1 MAESRPKHEE
11 QTSPGRA
18 TAHLTSLELTQRRL
32 LDALRASPVTLFEQ
46 DRNLTLTS
54 IINPLSPFTEE
65 MVMGKNEFDF
75 FSREQAE
82 HLQSLKRNVMASGQ
96 GARDVVSCMV
106 DGKVVEYSF
115 SVEPNYDAQG
125 EIIGVI
131 TLACDVTRERA
142 IERALQ
148 NSHAQLCS
156 LVAEAPTSMGLLDRN
171 LCYLAVSRSW
181 IKDYGRGRT
190 DLVGCYHYD
199 VWPDAPETWKQI
211 HREALAGK
219 HFSGDD
225 ELWEFP
231 DGTKSWLRWAIY
243 PWRDIYGEVGGLVFS
258 IDDIS
263 EHKRAVEALKV
274 SEEKFRMMAETVPD
288 MLFITRADGYSEY
301 LNEGYYSATGL
312 ERGSGR
318 GDGWI
323 ESIHP
328 DDRERIMQAWMTAVT
343 KGEPYEERLRI
354 VNAKKGTVRWHVS
367 RALPMRNEAG
377 DIVRWFGCG
386 TDIDDQVRE
395 AALRET
401 DRRKDEFLAML
412 SHELRNPLAAIR
424 SASYVLEHAPAG
436 ETSGQNAREVIKR
449 QTTYLTRIVDDLL
462 DITRVTRGKIQ
473 IEKCP
478 LELGAIVQRTVDDY
492 RSEYENRSV
501 ELDCWLGSK
510 QVWVDGDATR
520 LVQVI
525 GNLLNNA
532 VKFTPAGGHVEVF
545 LKCENKQAVL
555 RVRDT
560 GCGIPPDKL
569 HELFEPF
576 TQIEFT
582 LDRGRGGLGL
592 GLALVKGIIELH
604 GGSVSASS
612 AGRGQGAELTVKL
625 PLTTPQERQD
635 APQKASP
642 LLKRR
647 VLVIEDNIDNAE
659 SMKQVLQLLGQE
671 THVAHDGISG
681 IALARA
687 IQPDLVLCDIGLP
700 GMSGLDVARQ
710 MRSEEAFHKTRLV
723 ALSGYG
729 LPRDRQNTAAA
740 GFSKHLVKPVA
751 IEDLERLIAEDA
763 GGD

>member
-1 MAESRPKHEE
+1 MAQSLPKHDE
-11 QTSPGRA
+11 QPSPDHATSPP
-18 TAHLTSLELTQRRL
+18 TSFELTQRRL
-32 LDALRASPVTLFEQ
+32 LNAVRASPAVLLKQ
-46 DRNLTLTS
+46 DRELRFTSVVNPSPPLTEADVLGK
-54 IINPLSPFTEE
+54 TEL
-65 MVMGKNEFDF
+65 DF
-75 FSREQAE
+75 FPCEQAE
-82 HLQSLKRNVMASGQ
+82 EMQRMKRDVMASGQ
-96 GARDVVSCMV
+96 AARHVVTCTLRGQVSEYLFIIEPDRNERGEVIGVSC
-106 DGKVVEYSF
+106 F
-115 SVEPNYDAQG
+115 LWN
-125 EIIGVI
+125 
-131 TLACDVTRERA
+131 LTREQA
-142 IERALQ
+142 VERALQ

-156 LVAEAPTSMGLLDRN
+156 LVAEAPTSMALLDKNFR
-171 LCYLAVSRSW
+171 YLAASRSW
-181 IKDYGRGRT
+181 VKNYGRGRT
-190 DLVGCYHYD
+190 ELVGCYHYD

-231 DGTKSWLRWAIY
+231 DGTKSWLRWAVY
-243 PWRDIYGEVGGLVFS
+243 PWRDIYGEVGGIVFS

-263 EHKRAVEALKV
+263 EQKRAVEALKV

-328 DDRERIMQAWMTAVT
+328 DDRERIMKAWMTAVT
-343 KGEPYEERLRI
+343 NGEPYEARLRI
-354 VNAKKGTVRWHVS
+354 VNMQKGTVRWYVA

-377 DIVRWFGCG
+377 EIVRWFGCG
-386 TDIDDQVRE
+386 TDIEDQVRE

-424 SASYVLEHAPAG
+424 SASYVLEHAHAG
-436 ETSGQNAREVIKR
+436 EASGQNAREVIKR

-473 IEKCP
+473 IEKRP

-492 RSEYENRSV
+492 LPEYESRKV

-560 GCGIPPDKL
+560 GCGIPPEKL
-569 HELFEPF
+569 NALFEPF

-582 LDRGRGGLGL
+582 LDSGRGGLGL
-592 GLALVKGIIELH
+592 GLALVKGIVELH
-604 GGSVSASS
+604 GGSVSVSS

-635 APQKASP
+635 APQKASL

-659 SMKQVLQLLGQE
+659 SMKQVLQLLGQDV
-671 THVAHDGISG
+671 HVAHDGISG

-687 IQPDLVLCDIGLP
+687 LQPDVVLCDIGLP

-710 MRSEEAFHKTRLV
+710 MRSEEAFRKTRLV

-729 LPRDRQNTAAA
+729 LPKDRQNTAAA